1 MYHLMKRI
9 YLWSVIYSEDDE
21 KIQRKIVSAL
31 ELETVDFTVIIYMM
45 TNKLFSSKYK
55 KFDFPIISYPNY
67 C

>member
-1 MYHLMKRI
+1 M
-9 YLWSVIYSEDDE
+9 IYSEDDE

-55 KFDFPIISYPNY
+55 KFDFPIISYSNY